1 MNDTDG
7 NIRERG
13 GCGRQTKNGAL
24 MGYVKSG
31 CGKLVKT

>member
-7 NIRERG
+7 NIRER

-24 MGYVKSG
+24 MGYVNSG

>member
-13 GCGRQTKNGAL
+13 GCGRQTKNRAL
-24 MGYVKSG
+24 TGYVNNNY
-31 CGKLVKT
+31 GKLVKT